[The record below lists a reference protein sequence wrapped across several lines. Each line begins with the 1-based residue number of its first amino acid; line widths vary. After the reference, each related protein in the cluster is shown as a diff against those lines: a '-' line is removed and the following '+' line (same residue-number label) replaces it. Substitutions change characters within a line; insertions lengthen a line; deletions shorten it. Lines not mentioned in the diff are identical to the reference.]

1 MHGWLKDAIDRDE
14 EYLRCI
20 TNVLIEGFLRDN
32 VKVVEEFVNN
42 GVAKVGMDN
51 KDLLGSI
58 SNFFD
63 KGS

>member
-1 MHGWLKDAIDRDE
+1 MRKDAINRNE
-14 EYLRCI
+14 EHLLCI
-20 TNVLIEGFLRDN
+20 ANVLIENFLRDN